1 MHEVPLLELL
11 EQLDSLFTGP
21 SCTIN
26 FPSTTLGLEM
36 EKYISNRV

>member
-26 FPSTTLGLEM
+26 FPSTLGLQM
-36 EKYISNRV
+36 EKYFSNRV